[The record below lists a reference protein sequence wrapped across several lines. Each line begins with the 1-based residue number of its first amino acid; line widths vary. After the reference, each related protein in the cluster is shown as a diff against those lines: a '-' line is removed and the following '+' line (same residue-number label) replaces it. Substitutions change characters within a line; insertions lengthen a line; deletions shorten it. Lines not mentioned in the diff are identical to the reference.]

1 MTDPSYDPIAD
12 ETETIS
18 LHEQQQVQYWTSRL
32 GVSRNQLQQAIDAV
46 GASPLQV
53 EAWLKYQE
61 QLTTRA
67 VDFPVNG
74 HGLIGMKR

>member
-1 MTDPSYDPIAD
+1 MTDPSYDPTAD
-12 ETETIS
+12 GTGIIS

-53 EAWLKYQE
+53 EAWLKYQG

-74 HGLIGMKR
+74 HGLIGAKR